1 MKHRI
6 WFLIAGIIVIAV
18 IVVGEVV
25 RKSMAPDPIEESA
38 TVEAGEL
45 SPFAEGVKLRNERRR
60 MATDADPNQEFNQA
74 DAITDAREE
83 QLDETK
89 KNVRVI
95 RDAIKNN

>member
-1 MKHRI
+1 
-6 WFLIAGIIVIAV
+6 
-18 IVVGEVV
+18 
-25 RKSMAPDPIEESA
+25 
-38 TVEAGEL
+38 L

-74 DAITDAREE
+74 DAITDARED